1 MRLPVINEQCNK
13 YAYDNQ
19 GTKGIPAA
27 QGIQRGHPGRGRDTR
42 HLQQR
47 RPDRCGHQERPVA
60 YHGGRPPG
68 PLRHPGVSRPDT
80 HPAPQRGGTRN
91 ALRRAQG
98 LGPLLDGRPAGRNG
112 GVHQGQRRIHGEH
125 RPHGRQPARLRG
137 DIRTVP
143 QTDILFRLRPR
154 RLPLLQYRGRPR
166 SGIRLCGD
174 YRRSRSAPP

>member
-143 QTDILFRLRPR
+143 QTFPTPTSAPSAPAIQRQTPKRNTSMR
-154 RLPLLQYRGRPR
+154 RLPPEPKR
-166 SGIRLCGD
+166 S
-174 YRRSRSAPP
+174 P